1 MLDKRTQRI
10 ATKAVLAAGKY
21 VAQHYG
27 KLEAADF
34 TLKKK
39 HERVTKVDIDSNNMI
54 IRQLVKYFPNDDI
67 LSEESPLSDKPG
79 TRRWVIDPIDGTS
92 NFIAH
97 IPLFAVS
104 LALMHDADVL
114 WSMTYAPILNE
125 KFIAAEGSGVTLNGK
140 SVHVSS
146 RPSVA
151 GSMLAYGYSHEP
163 SSKKRSFHAM
173 ERFSDHA
180 SSMRHLGSAS
190 LELAYVA
197 CGRFDASIFFSP
209 LKIWDVAAGVL
220 QVKEAGGAITQHDG
234 KSWTPDS
241 TTLVASN
248 KKMHVEILQKLA

>member
-1 MLDKRTQRI
+1 MLDKREIRI
-10 ATKAVLAAGKY
+10 ATKAVLVAGKY
-21 VAQHYG
+21 VAKHYG
-27 KLEAADF
+27 KLEAVDF
-34 TLKKK
+34 TMKKK
-39 HERVTKVDIDSNNMI
+39 NERVTKIDIDSNNMI
-54 IRQLVKYFPNDDI
+54 IRELVKHFPNDDI

-79 TRRWVIDPIDGTS
+79 VRRWVIDPIDGTS

-104 LALMHDADVL
+104 LALFEDTDIV

-125 KFIAAEGSGVTLNGK
+125 KFIAAAGRGVTLNGK
-140 SVHVSS
+140 SMHVSGRQTVS
-146 RPSVA
+146 

-163 SSKKRSFHAM
+163 TSKKKSFHAM

-197 CGRFDASIFFSP
+197 CGRFDASIFFAP
-209 LKIWDVAAGVL
+209 LNLWDVAAGVL
-220 QVKEAGGAITQHDG
+220 QVKEAGGAITQHNG
-234 KSWTPDS
+234 KLWTPES

-248 KKMHVEILQKLA
+248 KKMHVELLQKLD